1 MSTLDIEND
10 PRTAPASVGRRHFLK
25 GSAAVAAAPMIVT
38 SRKASAQVVLP
49 PSPPVTPWAVELP
62 LATNVLQPVAALN
75 PAPML
80 AANINAGEC
89 GRANHQRFDLLGAN
103 PVYYELRARENPAW
117 VFNPAYPPQPM
128 WGWLGSDG
136 QVTAPG
142 PTILARYGK
151 PVIARVYNEL
161 PQNHIGFGS
170 PEISTHLHNAH
181 NPSES
186 DGFPGDFFS
195 PLKAGPNL
203 TSPGQW
209 RDHFWPNVYAGLQQF
224 GGIGDPREALGT
236 CFYHDHNLDFTA
248 PNVLKG
254 QIGFYLIYDWLDS
267 GNERDTTRSALRLPS
282 FPYDYPILL
291 QDMRFDAGG
300 RLFYDQLSPE
310 GILGDQTVVNGKI
323 QPVLRVARRRYRL
336 RVVNG
341 GPSRFYY
348 LHLVTRN
355 GATLT
360 QQPFIRIATD
370 GNLLPRPLH
379 NHRLIEIAPAE
390 RADIVIDF
398 SVYPIGTEIFL
409 LDRQIQTNTRGPSG
423 ISPLASGREV
433 LKIIVDRDPPEADAS
448 RVPLL
453 LRGLPVITAAELASA
468 PVRRFAFD
476 RTNGQWS
483 INNQLFD
490 VENPSVVVNKGSYEI
505 WELVNPS
512 GGWHHPIHIHLEE
525 GRVLSMVMLETGVN
539 VPIPPENQGRRD
551 VYVLPPNSMMR
562 IFVRFRDWQ
571 GKFVMHCHN
580 LVHEDH
586 AMMLRFDIV
595 P

>member
-1 MSTLDIEND
+1 MSKQDCEVVSPGPEMD
-10 PRTAPASVGRRHFLK
+10 AGRRAFLK
-25 GSAAVAAAPMIVT
+25 GSVAAAAAPMVLA
-38 SRKASAQVVLP
+38 SRKSTAQVVAIP
-49 PSPPVTPWAVELP
+49 PSPPVQPWAQELP
-62 LATNVLQPVAALN
+62 AAFTPLQPVAALD
-75 PAPML
+75 PPPL
-80 AANINAGEC
+80 AFANTAAGEC
-89 GRANHQRFDLLGAN
+89 GRADHARFAQLAVN
-103 PVYYELRARENPAW
+103 PVFYELRARENPDW
-117 VFNPAYPPQPM
+117 VFNPAYPPQPV
-128 WGWLGSDG
+128 WGWQGSDG

-142 PTILARYGK
+142 PTIFARYGQ
-151 PVIARVYNEL
+151 PVIMRIYNEL
-161 PQNHIGFGS
+161 PQDHVGYGS

-181 NPSES
+181 NPSGS

-203 TSPGQW
+203 TVPGQW
-209 RDHFWPNVYAGLQQF
+209 RDHFWPNIYAGIDQF

-267 GNERDTTRSALRLPS
+267 GNERDPSRSALRLPS
-282 FPYDYPILL
+282 HPYDYPILL
-291 QDMRFDAGG
+291 QDMRFDANGMQ
-300 RLFYDQLSPE
+300 FYDQLSPE
-310 GILGDQTVVNGKI
+310 GILGDMVAVNGKI
-323 QPVLRVARRRYRL
+323 QPVLRVARRKYRL
-336 RVVNG
+336 RVTNG

-348 LHLVTRN
+348 LHIVTKN
-355 GATLT
+355 GTSLI

-379 NHRLIEIAPAE
+379 SHRRIEIAPAE

-398 SVYPIGTEIFL
+398 SVYPIGTELFL
-409 LDRQIQTNTRGPSG
+409 VDRQVQLDTRGPAG
-423 ISPLASGREV
+423 LGATRDL
-433 LKIIVDRDPPEADAS
+433 LKIVVDREPPEPDVS

-453 LRGLPVITAAELASA
+453 LRGLPTISAAELASA

-476 RTNGQWS
+476 RNNGQWA

-490 VENPSVVVNKGSYEI
+490 VEIPSVTVRKGSYEI

-525 GRVLSMVMLETGVN
+525 GRVLSMTMLETGVN
-539 VPIPPENQGRRD
+539 VVIPPENQGRRD

-562 IFVRFRDWQ
+562 VFVRFRDWE
-571 GKFVMHCHN
+571 GKYVMHCHN

-595 P
+595 A

>member
-1 MSTLDIEND
+1 MSTQDIAD
-10 PRTAPASVGRRHFLK
+10 TSGTAPVCSGRRTFLK
-25 GSAAVAAAPMIVT
+25 GSVATVAAPMILAPGK
-38 SRKASAQVVLP
+38 SEAQVVVLP
-49 PSPPVTPWAVELP
+49 PSPPVVPWAIELP
-62 LATNVLQPVAALN
+62 LETNLLQPVAALD
-75 PAPML
+75 PPPL
-80 AANINAGEC
+80 ALADVAAGEC
-89 GRANHQRFDLLGAN
+89 GRDDHPRFDQFYVN
-103 PVYYELRARENPAW
+103 PVFYELRARENPDW
-117 VFNPAYPPQPM
+117 VFNPAYPPQPV

-142 PTILARYGK
+142 PTLFARYGR
-151 PVIARVYNEL
+151 PVIARIYNEL
-161 PQNHIGFGS
+161 PQDHIGYGS

-203 TSPGQW
+203 SLPGQW
-209 RDHFWPNVYAGLQQF
+209 RDHFWPNVYAGFEQF
-224 GGIGDPREALGT
+224 GGLGDPREALGT

-267 GNERDTTRSALRLPS
+267 GNERDTSRSALRLPS
-282 FPYDYPILL
+282 PPYDYPILL
-291 QDMRFDAGG
+291 QDMRFDANGMQ
-300 RLFYDQLSPE
+300 FYDQLSPE
-310 GILGDQTVVNGKI
+310 GVLGDMVAVNGKI
-323 QPVLRVARRRYRL
+323 QPVLRVARRKYRL

-341 GPSRFYY
+341 GPSRFYF
-348 LHLVTRN
+348 LHIVN
-355 GATLT
+355 AASV
-360 QQPFIRIATD
+360 QQPFIRIGTD

-379 NHRLIEIAPAE
+379 NHRKIEISPAE

-398 SVYPIGTEIFL
+398 SVYPIGTELFL
-409 LDRQIQTNTRGPSG
+409 IDRQIQLDTRGPAG
-423 ISPLASGREV
+423 VALAGREL
-433 LKIIVDRDPPEADAS
+433 LKIIVDREPPEADVS

-453 LRGLPVITAAELASA
+453 LRGLPTISAAELASA

-490 VENPSVVVNKGSYEI
+490 VGNPSVVVQKGSYEI

-525 GRVLSMVMLETGVN
+525 GRILSVVNLETGVQI
-539 VPIPPENQGRRD
+539 PIPPENQGRRD
-551 VYVLPPNSMMR
+551 VYVLPPNTSMR
-562 IFVRFRDWQ
+562 VFLRFRDWQ
-571 GKFVMHCHN
+571 GKYVMHCHN

-586 AMMLRFDIV
+586 AMMLRFDITA
-595 P
+595 